1 LELVPVLGFALA
13 GHLVTGSS
21 IGGNTSSRLVMLAVV
36 AAYALCGALLSV
48 ARMLLSPHA
57 PRLRLFQVPD
67 RLAAYLMRWIR
78 RLVIVAV
85 FGYAIAEVGVLLGL
99 SDVAHDALLKANGFI
114 LHACLAIM
122 VLQKRRAVRRRL
134 RAPVGATG
142 ATARFR
148 NALASVWH
156 WVALF
161 FIVAIWLVWAVE
173 IPNGF
178 TSLLHFFVVT
188 VLLLIG
194 ARLLLIV
201 LDGSV
206 DRALTVP

>member
-36 AAYALCGALLSV
+36 DAYALCGALLSV

-57 PRLRLFQVPD
+57 RRLRLFQVP
-67 RLAAYLMRWIR
+67 R

-122 VLQKRRAVRRRL
+122 VLQK
-134 RAPVGATG
+134 
-142 ATARFR
+142 
-148 NALASVWH
+148 
-156 WVALF
+156 
-161 FIVAIWLVWAVE
+161 
-173 IPNGF
+173 
-178 TSLLHFFVVT
+178 
-188 VLLLIG
+188 
-194 ARLLLIV
+194 
-201 LDGSV
+201 
-206 DRALTVP
+206 